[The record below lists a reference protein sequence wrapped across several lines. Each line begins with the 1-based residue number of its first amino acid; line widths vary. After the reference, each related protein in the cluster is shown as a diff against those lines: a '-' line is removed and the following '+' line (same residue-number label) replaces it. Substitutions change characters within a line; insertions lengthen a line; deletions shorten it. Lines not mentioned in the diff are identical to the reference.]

1 MKKRFAFVLTFVFA
15 VSLQTVFTQIR
26 LSQEE
31 AEKLIAFKPP
41 ANYSEIAKKLKAQ
54 GTVKYELTVGENG
67 VVIKARPIGGHP
79 VLLTSSLNI
88 AKQYRFKPYV
98 VDSKPTAFI
107 ATIEIFFSLGS
118 TKEEIEKEEEIARQ
132 YFAQSDR
139 CRALM
144 KERKWSEANTVCKT
158 AVSIAEQLPATRA
171 MEKYSAHKAMSY
183 TAFYQKQNQ
192 AAIEYSNKALA
203 AAKDEIDDT
212 DSETGEIYFLL
223 GAANHNLSNLERAS
237 EFFAKAEET
246 YRKAF
251 VKIDDDE
258 IRQPYPQM
266 IQNILLA
273 HLVTAEELE
282 DKNKIEAIK
291 KRLAELTQQ
300 YSKFL

>member
-1 MKKRFAFVLTFVFA
+1 MKKRFALLLAFVFA
-15 VSLQTVFTQIR
+15 VSLQTIFAQTR

-31 AEKLIAFKPP
+31 TEKLIAFKPP
-41 ANYSEIAKKLKAQ
+41 VNYSEIAKKLKAQ

-98 VDSKPTAFI
+98 IDGKPAAFV
-107 ATIEIFFSLGS
+107 ATIEIFFSLDS
-118 TKEEIEKEEEIARQ
+118 TREEIEKEEEIARK
-132 YFAQSDR
+132 YYAQSDR

-144 KERKWSEANTVCKT
+144 KERKWSEADSVCKI

-171 MEKYSAHKAMSY
+171 MEKYSAYKAMSY
-183 TAFYQKQNQ
+183 TAIYQKQNQ
-192 AAIEYSNKALA
+192 AAIEYSDKALA
-203 AAKDEIDDT
+203 VAKNEIDDT

-223 GAANHNLSNLERAS
+223 GAANHNLWNLERAS

-258 IRQPYPQM
+258 IRQPFPQM
-266 IQNILLA
+266 IENILRA
-273 HLVTAEELE
+273 HLVTAEELG
-282 DKNKIEAIK
+282 DKNKTAAVK
-291 KRLAELTQQ
+291 KRLAELKQQ
-300 YSKFL
+300 YPKFL